1 MKSLTLLLRTS
12 DVETREFDAHHV
24 EKGSIE
30 NAHRLLRRYIPKGK
44 SIDKY
49 VGQDLKPIADF
60 KFTSK
65 NL

>member
-1 MKSLTLLLRTS
+1 MS
-12 DVETREFDAHHV
+12 VIIHHQ
-24 EKGSIE
+24 KNCSIE

-49 VGQDLKPIADF
+49 VGQELKPMADF
-60 KFTSK
+60 IKFTSK